1 MVLFSYY
8 KIANHIAPC
17 SVVRCGALLLGSAVR
32 LCHFV
37 GGFGTV
43 FAVCAIF
50 VVWRTPLLVAVK
62 LCIYAQL
69 LQ

>member
-1 MVLFSYY
+1 MLFFYY
-8 KIANHIAPC
+8 KIANHITPC
-17 SVVRCGALLLGSAVR
+17 GMVRCSALLLGSAVR
-32 LCHFV
+32 LYHFV
-37 GGFGTV
+37 GGFSTV

-50 VVWRTPLLVAVK
+50 VVWRTPLSVAVK